1 MVKIGHGHLVHET
14 LKSSEW
20 VYELSLF
27 LPADCDA
34 IIFGKANIVLYIFDF

>member
-34 IIFGKANIVLYIFDF
+34 IIFGKVNIVLYIFDF